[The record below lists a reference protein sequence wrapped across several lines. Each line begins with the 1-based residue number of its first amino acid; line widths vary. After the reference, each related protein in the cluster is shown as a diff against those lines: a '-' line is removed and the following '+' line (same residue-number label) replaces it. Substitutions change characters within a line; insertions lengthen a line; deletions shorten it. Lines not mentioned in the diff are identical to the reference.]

1 MVCKRC
7 WWYEVTDRILFALPA
22 RVPLHAE
29 LSWGGGSVM
38 LAEVYVHCQRVGLTK
53 RQGWAKAAREKFNA
67 IIEDA
72 HFASPAEPAEG
83 AA

>member
-1 MVCKRC
+1 
-7 WWYEVTDRILFALPA
+7 
-22 RVPLHAE
+22 
-29 LSWGGGSVM
+29 M